1 MVKLNHL
8 PFEEWLLSTE
18 TLSPDETRQLQDHLQ
33 NCQACTLLSVALRE
47 VDRELHAAPVY
58 NPAPGFVSRWQAHL
72 KAERLQ
78 HHRRQT
84 FIVMFLSIGGAMS
97 LLTLLALA
105 AFPVLRSPLP
115 VLLAF
120 LYELTSTFTFAS
132 AIGEALI
139 TVMKAV
145 FEIIPATQWAAIW
158 VALAGLGVLW
168 IVALQRLTM
177 PRRVIT

>member
-1 MVKLNHL
+1 MANFNHV
-8 PFEEWLLSTE
+8 PFEDWLLSPE
-18 TLSPDETRQLQDHLQ
+18 TLSPDEARQLQEHLQ

-47 VDRELHAAPVY
+47 VDGELHAAPVL
-58 NPAPGFVSRWQAHL
+58 NPSAGFVSRWQARL
-72 KAERLQ
+72 EAERLQ
-78 HHRRQT
+78 LHRKQT
-84 FIVMFLSIGGAMS
+84 FIVMFLSIGGANF
-97 LLTLLALA
+97 LLVLLALVV
-105 AFPVLRSPLP
+105 FPVLRTPWP
-115 VLLAF
+115 VFLAY
-120 LYELTSTFTFAS
+120 LYELTSAFAFAS
-132 AIGEALI
+132 VIGEALI